1 MRIMGMSEAAYNL
14 SWFVYYLIIT
24 FSISLFMMIIG
35 IPTYFK
41 KSNPLIIF
49 LIFLSF
55 SLAIYGIVFFV

>member
-1 MRIMGMSEAAYNL
+1 MGMSEAAYNL